1 MILSA
6 LVFSFYEV
14 PETPSKEPDSK
25 SYLVASDPK
34 TSQDSALPSHP
45 SSVPWLIDG
54 AAAGDV
60 VWLASPLPI
69 TRVSSS
75 PACLK
80 VAERESPD
88 VDEACMPWLL
98 HQVVFEKSHRSG

>member
-1 MILSA
+1 M
-6 LVFSFYEV
+6 FSFYKV
-14 PETPSKEPDSK
+14 PETSSKEPDSK

-45 SSVPWLIDG
+45 SSVPWLIDR
-54 AAAGDV
+54 AAAGD

-75 PACLK
+75 PAYLK
-80 VAERESPD
+80 VA
-88 VDEACMPWLL
+88 
-98 HQVVFEKSHRSG
+98 

>member
-1 MILSA
+1 M
-6 LVFSFYEV
+6 FSFYEV
-14 PETPSKEPDSK
+14 PETSSKEPDSK
-25 SYLVASDPK
+25 SYLVVSDPK
-34 TSQDSALPSHP
+34 TSQESALPSHP
-45 SSVPWLIDG
+45 SSVPWLTDR

-80 VAERESPD
+80 VA
-88 VDEACMPWLL
+88 
-98 HQVVFEKSHRSG
+98 